1 MPIVNFV
8 NEKVTVEAQDGE
20 DIRTV
25 ARKNGVQ
32 LYSGP
37 HKVVNCMGFGL
48 CGSCDVA
55 IKSGSEKCGPRT
67 FREKFVAKWL
77 TPIPLFLAR
86 ILSNPD
92 KDVRLGCQT
101 TVHGDV
107 DVETHPPLN
116 WHGDKFW
123 N

>member
-1 MPIVNFV
+1 MPTIKFV
-8 NEKVTVEAQDGE
+8 NEKVTAEAQDGE

-37 HKVVNCMGFGL
+37 HKVVNCMGMGM
-48 CGSCDVA
+48 CGSCNVA
-55 IKSGSEKCGPRT
+55 IRSGSDKCSPRT

-77 TPIPLFLAR
+77 TPLPLLLIK
-86 ILSNPD
+86 ILSNPG

-101 TVHGDV
+101 MVHGDV
-107 DVETHPPLN
+107 EVETHPPIN
-116 WHGDKFW
+116 WHGEKFW